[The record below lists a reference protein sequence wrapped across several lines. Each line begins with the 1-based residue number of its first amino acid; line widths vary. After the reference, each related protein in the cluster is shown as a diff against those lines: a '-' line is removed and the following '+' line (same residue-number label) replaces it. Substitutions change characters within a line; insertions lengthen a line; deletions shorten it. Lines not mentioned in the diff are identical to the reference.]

1 MDFLRK
7 TFCFFSLSIFWTPNF
22 LRWDGFV
29 VCLGPNKFKFSTF
42 HCLIKTPR
50 LIKPPPLFK
59 GKFSNFE
66 NMFNKTPPLRTK
78 KYCTNYYIFSGVFGW
93 WNLMKCLS
101 PNALISLILPFYELF
116 IEFESHGD
124 NTLKMGKSN
133 SNEKKKMKRPMFCP
147 SPQRKSEGRRK
158 LTSLPWSESIATW
171 ATLISGKCARQVR
184 SRKHL

>member
-1 MDFLRK
+1 MK
-7 TFCFFSLSIFWTPNF
+7 T
-22 LRWDGFV
+22 
-29 VCLGPNKFKFSTF
+29 
-42 HCLIKTPR
+42 CLITH
-50 LIKPPPLFK
+50 
-59 GKFSNFE
+59 
-66 NMFNKTPPLRTK
+66 PLRTK

-101 PNALISLILPFYELF
+101 PNALISLILPHYELF

-133 SNEKKKMKRPMFCP
+133 SSEKKKMKRPMFCP
-147 SPQRKSEGRRK
+147 SLSRKSELRRK

-184 SRKHL
+184 SRKYLLYKQKLLRENKRKKKKKKGAKTRAKSDSNLTQLKFLIGKKK

>member
-1 MDFLRK
+1 MLSCRRCRYIGRNGTMNQEWTKQIGLFGMFQPTKWIVFCVYIVRT
-7 TFCFFSLSIFWTPNF
+7 TFFEYILLLNNP
-22 LRWDGFV
+22 
-29 VCLGPNKFKFSTF
+29 
-42 HCLIKTPR
+42 PR
-50 LIKPPPLFK
+50 LI
-59 GKFSNFE
+59 
-66 NMFNKTPPLRTK
+66 PPLRTK

-101 PNALISLILPFYELF
+101 PNALISLILPHYELF

-133 SNEKKKMKRPMFCP
+133 SSEKKKMKRPMFCP
-147 SPQRKSEGRRK
+147 SLSRKSEGRK
-158 LTSLPWSESIATW
+158 NLTSLPWSESIASW

>member
-1 MDFLRK
+1 MSWRILSKCYLLLLNKNPPFNK
-7 TFCFFSLSIFWTPNF
+7 T
-22 LRWDGFV
+22 
-29 VCLGPNKFKFSTF
+29 
-42 HCLIKTPR
+42 
-50 LIKPPPLFK
+50 PPLFK

-66 NMFNKTPPLRTK
+66 NMFNKNPPLRTK

-101 PNALISLILPFYELF
+101 PNALISLILPHYELF

-133 SNEKKKMKRPMFCP
+133 SSEKKKMKRPMFCP
-147 SPQRKSEGRRK
+147 SFIRKSEGRRK
-158 LTSLPWSESIATW
+158 LASLPWSESIDTW